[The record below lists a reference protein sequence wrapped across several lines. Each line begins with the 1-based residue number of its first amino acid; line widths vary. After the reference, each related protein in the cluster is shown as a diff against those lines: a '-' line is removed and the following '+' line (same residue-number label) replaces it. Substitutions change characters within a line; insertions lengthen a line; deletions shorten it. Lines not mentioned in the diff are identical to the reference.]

1 MPGVLQMRRHGQYIT
16 DAFIECAQSEAPA
29 TIPSPKL
36 SNIGRRWYQDRRPLE
51 NYGFESPQCFKARG
65 QCGLEFK
72 PNTGSIEPAA
82 APIGA
87 TEASGDQNYQ
97 TVSGTGETLQ

>member
-16 DAFIECAQSEAPA
+16 DAFIESEAPA

-36 SNIGRRWYQDRRPLE
+36 SNIGRGWYQDRRPLE
-51 NYGFESPQCFKARG
+51 NYGFESLQCFKAR
-65 QCGLEFK
+65 QCGIEFK

-87 TEASGDQNYQ
+87 TEASRD
-97 TVSGTGETLQ
+97 